1 MHRLLNG
8 GDVVPVYLETVW
20 SEALSKPP
28 VDQGGLEG
36 YYEWTPAFVPAG
48 RRFEPTA
55 ERALEPTV
63 RQLASRLPGS
73 SSGVLAT
80 AQFAGP
86 SGIADLVAVTRAQEL
101 LAARL
106 RLGAPSLSRFA
117 DTSVV
122 AAVAVRRTT
131 RAPYVAKALGISEAQ
146 AARRLRQ
153 LSDAGFL
160 SQNGSGYRRHPVFVP
175 IGRMYAF
182 EAKVSDWRQAIAQA
196 LRYARWA
203 DAAGIVLLKP
213 PKDVES
219 LKAYARALRIGVA
232 VENRWLVRPVLQR
245 VSPGLRLLSSEIFV
259 AALMK

>member
-1 MHRLLNG
+1 
-8 GDVVPVYLETVW
+8 VPVYLESVW
-20 SEALSKPP
+20 SQALSKPP
-28 VDQGGLEG
+28 VDQDELEG
-36 YYEWTPAFVPAG
+36 YYEWEPAFVPPG
-48 RRFEPTA
+48 RRFEPTI

-63 RQLASRLPGS
+63 RELASRLPGS

-86 SGIADLVAVTRAQEL
+86 AGIADLVAVTQAQGL

-106 RLGAPSLSRFA
+106 RLGAPPLVRLA

-122 AAVAVRRTT
+122 AAVAVGRTT
-131 RAPYVAKALGISEAQ
+131 TVPHVAKALGISEAQ
-146 AARRLRQ
+146 AARRLRH

-160 SQNGSGYRRHPVFVP
+160 SQNGSGYRRHPKLVP

-182 EAKVSDWRQAIAQA
+182 EAKVSDWRQAMAQA

-213 PKDVES
+213 PRHAEA
-219 LKAYARALRIGVA
+219 LKSYARTLRIGVA
-232 VENRWLVRPVLQR
+232 VENRWLVRPVLQP
-245 VSPGLRLLSSEIFV
+245 VSPGLRLLSSEMFV